1 MHATKT
7 LVVVCLWVLGFPA
20 LCAGSDCRNVSTGLV
35 PLTELGTGRYL
46 DEFEGG
52 LYPGGSNLP
61 PQAHLSAG
69 LAAAAENVPRGVSGN
84 PDPENGKR
92 VLLSIGMSNT
102 TAEFCRRDD
111 STAGCTPESFMGQAA
126 ADAGVNH
133 HDLVIVDGAQ
143 AGQVA
148 GTWTEPDQQNY
159 QRVFH
164 LLMSQGLSEAQ
175 VQAAW
180 VKVANSSPHVSLPSP
195 DADAYTLLEQ
205 LGAIARALRQ
215 RYPNMKQVFYS
226 SRIYAGYAD
235 TGLNPEPYAYESGF
249 AVKWLI
255 EAQIEQMTNG
265 GAQVDPLAG
274 DLSHSVAPWVGW
286 GPYLWADGMTPRSD
300 GLTYACEDLAEDG
313 THPASGAVQKV
324 GALLLGFFL
333 HSPLTRPWF
342 AAPPPT
348 ATRTRTRTATPT
360 ATRTQT
366 ATATRTATLGPSTP
380 TPTRTHTGTPAASTL
395 TPSRTTTVGPPAPTR
410 TQTATLA
417 ASTPTPRTP
426 TQTATRAASTPTTT
440 RTPAPTGT
448 LLSTATRTA
457 ASPTTLPCAGDC
469 DGDAGVT
476 VDEVLILVGVGLGN
490 RSIALCPAGDV
501 NRDGEIAINEIVLA
515 LGNALTG
522 C

>member
-1 MHATKT
+1 MHATKA
-7 LVVVCLWVLGFPA
+7 LVVVCLSLVAFPT
-20 LCAGSDCRNVSTGLV
+20 LCAGSNCGNVSTGLV
-35 PLTELGTGRYL
+35 PLNDLGTGLYL
-46 DEFEGG
+46 GEFEGG

-61 PQAHLSAG
+61 PQAHFAAG
-69 LAAAAENVPRGVSGN
+69 LVAAAENVPRDAAGH
-84 PDPENGKR
+84 PDPRNGKR

-102 TAEFCRRDD
+102 TAEFCRRDA
-111 STAGCTPESFMGQAA
+111 TIEHCTPESFMGQAG

-133 HDLVIVDGAQ
+133 SDLVIVNGAQ
-143 AGQVA
+143 AGQDA

-164 LLMSQGLSEAQ
+164 LLKNQGLSEAQ

-180 VKVANSSPHVSLPSP
+180 VKVANASPNVSLPNAG
-195 DADAYTLLEQ
+195 ADAYTLLER

-215 RYPNMKQVFYS
+215 RYPHMKQVFFS
-226 SRIYAGYAD
+226 SRIYAGYAE

-255 EAQIEQMTNG
+255 EAQIEQMANG
-265 GAQVDPLAG
+265 GAPVNPLAG
-274 DLSHSVAPWVGW
+274 DLNYSTSAPWLGW
-286 GPYLWADGMTPRSD
+286 GPYLWADGRTPRSD

-348 ATRTRTRTATPT
+348 ATPTRTRTSTPT

-366 ATATRTATLGPSTP
+366 PTATRTATVGPP
-380 TPTRTHTGTPAASTL
+380 TPTRTL
-395 TPSRTTTVGPPAPTR
+395 TR
-410 TQTATLA
+410 TLA
-417 ASTPTPRTP
+417 PPTP
-426 TQTATRAASTPTTT
+426 TATRAIPTSTATGTLSASTPSPTQ
-440 RTPAPTGT
+440 TPAPTGT
-448 LLSTATRTA
+448 SSGATATSTA
-457 ASPTTLPCAGDC
+457 ASPTAVPCTGDC
-469 DGDAGVT
+469 DGDAVVT
-476 VDEVLILVGVGLGN
+476 VDEVLSLVGIGLGN
-490 RSIALCPAGDV
+490 RSIALCSAGDA
-501 NRDGEIAINEIVLA
+501 NRDAEIAINEIVLA
-515 LGNALTG
+515 LHNALGG